1 MECLMKPI
9 SEQINEVLHEMEY
22 KSDILESYVIRK
34 DGLIMTSSNPHVKN
48 HIIAA
53 MAASLINI
61 GDKTLDDIGDDHLER
76 LLITGEKLQI
86 VIMGSSLVALVC
98 AVESDANLGM
108 VFLKMKRAVE
118 KIFHIIQEAYLD

>member
-1 MECLMKPI
+1 MKPI
-9 SEQINEVLHEMEY
+9 SEQINEVLQQMEY

-48 HIIAA
+48 HMIAA

-61 GDKTLDDIGDDHLER
+61 GEKTLNDIGKDNLEKV
-76 LLITGEKLQI
+76 LIKGEKLQI
-86 VIMGSSLVALVC
+86 VIMGSSTVALVC
-98 AVESDANLGM
+98 AVESTANLGM

-118 KIFHIIQEAYLD
+118 KIFQIIQDACID

>member
-1 MECLMKPI
+1 MKPI
-9 SEQINEVLHEMEY
+9 SEQINEVLQQMEY

-48 HIIAA
+48 HMIAA

-61 GDKTLDDIGDDHLER
+61 GEKTLNDIGKDNLEKV
-76 LLITGEKLQI
+76 LIKGEKLQI
-86 VIMGSSLVALVC
+86 VIMGSSTVALVC
-98 AVESDANLGM
+98 AVESAANLGM

-118 KIFHIIQEAYLD
+118 KIFQIIQDAYID

>member
-1 MECLMKPI
+1 MIPI
-9 SEQINEVLHEMEY
+9 SDQINEVLQEMEY

-48 HIIAA
+48 HMIAA

-61 GDKTLDDIGDDHLER
+61 GEKTLNDIGKDNLEKV
-76 LLITGEKLQI
+76 LIKGEKLQI
-86 VIMGSSLVALVC
+86 VIMGSSAVALVC
-98 AVESDANLGM
+98 AVESTANLGM

-118 KIFHIIQEAYLD
+118 KIFQIIQEAYVD

>member
-1 MECLMKPI
+1 MKPI
-9 SEQINEVLHEMEY
+9 SEQINEVLQQMEY

-48 HIIAA
+48 HMIAA

-61 GDKTLDDIGDDHLER
+61 GEKTLNDIGKDNLEKV
-76 LLITGEKLQI
+76 LIKGEKLQI
-86 VIMGSSLVALVC
+86 VIMGSSTVALVC
-98 AVESDANLGM
+98 AVESTANLGM

-118 KIFHIIQEAYLD
+118 KIFQIIKDAYID

>member
-1 MECLMKPI
+1 MKPI
-9 SEQINEVLHEMEY
+9 SEQINEVLQQMEY

-48 HIIAA
+48 HMIAA

-61 GDKTLDDIGDDHLER
+61 GEKTLNDIGKDNLEKV
-76 LLITGEKLQI
+76 LIKGEKLQI
-86 VIMGSSLVALVC
+86 VIMGSSTVALLC
-98 AVESDANLGM
+98 AVESTANLGM

-118 KIFHIIQEAYLD
+118 KIFQIILISRIIL

>member
-1 MECLMKPI
+1 MIPI
-9 SEQINEVLHEMEY
+9 SEQINEVLQNMEY

-48 HIIAA
+48 HMIAA

-61 GDKTLDDIGDDHLER
+61 GEKTLNDIGQDCLER
-76 LLITGEKLQI
+76 VLIKGEKLQI
-86 VIMGSSLVALVC
+86 VIMGSSTVALVC
-98 AVESDANLGM
+98 AVESTANLGM

-118 KIFHIIQEAYLD
+118 KIFEIIQVAYVD

>member
-1 MECLMKPI
+1 MKPI
-9 SEQINEVLHEMEY
+9 SEQINEVLQQMEY

-48 HIIAA
+48 HMIAA

-61 GDKTLDDIGDDHLER
+61 GEKTLNDIGKDNLEKV
-76 LLITGEKLQI
+76 LIKGEKLQI
-86 VIMGSSLVALVC
+86 VIMGSSTVALVC
-98 AVESDANLGM
+98 AVESTANLGM

-118 KIFHIIQEAYLD
+118 KIFQIIQDAYTD